1 MAIQDHFDVMEDDDA
16 ASVSGIS
23 SILSAHTPERGGVD
37 PTASGRAIEAAL
49 EEAEQLMRLGSATH
63 TGIRSA
69 GKKSLSSI
77 IDASEQL
84 RQQVRDLRIENHE
97 AKVELV
103 TLRAQLAQKEST
115 AQRIEHE
122 ASQQIAERDRVLAE
136 LSAAN
141 AANQEKLAALSAQA
155 TASSTLSPSA
165 AARLRSEHAAAITRA
180 ARSAQ
185 AAADLQERMEASA
198 ARAADAMRCW
208 TGVRDGLQREAGRLA
223 AALERKTAEAQDLL
237 QEREILRAKVALLGG
252 ATQKR
257 SAWEP
262 EDAEVA
268 RWRQR
273 AESLEHSLREREG
286 VCHKYKLAIRALKAK
301 LTEAEER
308 QAGLKRG
315 AQERELALHG
325 LIVRLQR
332 QAEDKEIAARTA
344 AAQLATPPA
353 SPQRLPAQAAV
364 PAQAATL
371 QQQVPASQQ
380 ADLECLRET
389 AATWEERAR
398 EAEHRTEAAVRAA
411 DAAAAAAVRL
421 ADRRTSAAEAKARAA
436 ILEAQSLRAQLEV
449 GLAAAR
455 EQDPGQELAGALRS
469 AGLELA
475 GEDAEAYK
483 SPLRPT
489 PAAAADPA
497 AEATGAAAQGP
508 APGDW
513 ASELGRHE
521 ETLKGLEARLAGA
534 PLDSTKV
541 SPARPGQTPVRE
553 GDERARLRNL
563 GVMLD
568 RLAEKQVKHRTEA
581 PRLIQAA

>member
-1 MAIQDHFDVMEDDDA
+1 MP
-16 ASVSGIS
+16 GPCC
-23 SILSAHTPERGGVD
+23 SAHHAPA
-37 PTASGRAIEAAL
+37 PP
-49 EEAEQLMRLGSATH
+49 
-63 TGIRSA
+63 
-69 GKKSLSSI
+69 LS
-77 IDASEQL
+77 Q
-84 RQQVRDLRIENHE
+84 
-97 AKVELV
+97 
-103 TLRAQLAQKEST
+103 ST

-301 LTEAEER
+301 LAEAEER

-325 LIVRLQR
+325 QIVRLQR
-332 QAEDKEIAARTA
+332 QAEGVCVWRGGGRGERHA
-344 AAQLATPPA
+344 LG
-353 SPQRLPAQAAV
+353 
-364 PAQAATL
+364 
-371 QQQVPASQQ
+371 
-380 ADLECLRET
+380 LRHLFVELS
-389 AATWEERAR
+389 
-398 EAEHRTEAAVRAA
+398 
-411 DAAAAAAVRL
+411 VRL
-421 ADRRTSAAEAKARAA
+421 
-436 ILEAQSLRAQLEV
+436 SLL
-449 GLAAAR
+449 
-455 EQDPGQELAGALRS
+455 
-469 AGLELA
+469 
-475 GEDAEAYK
+475 
-483 SPLRPT
+483 
-489 PAAAADPA
+489 
-497 AEATGAAAQGP
+497 
-508 APGDW
+508 
-513 ASELGRHE
+513 
-521 ETLKGLEARLAGA
+521 
-534 PLDSTKV
+534 
-541 SPARPGQTPVRE
+541 
-553 GDERARLRNL
+553 
-563 GVMLD
+563 
-568 RLAEKQVKHRTEA
+568 
-581 PRLIQAA
+581 